1 MEEKKKKGR
10 IREYIRQLKE
20 QMIKKHNGTFVLYIV
35 LRILV
40 IAVLVLSLI
49 EKRYESVAT
58 CFLVLVLFLV
68 PSFLERKLHFE
79 LPSTIEKIILLF
91 IYAAEIMGELQEF
104 YIRVPWW
111 DTMLHTMN
119 GFLFAAF
126 GFALVDILNS
136 NPNVKLSL
144 SPFYLAF
151 VSFCFNIN
159 GSIYF
164 VILFIFSFAM
174 MAESI
179 WEIFEFSMDRV
190 IGTDMQKDT
199 VVNTIRSVMLNP
211 DGRNVPYV
219 ISGIESVTVNGQ
231 ELGLGG
237 YLDIGLIDTMKDLF
251 VNFIGAV
258 VFSVIGY
265 FYVKSSGKNKFASR
279 FIPITSKG
287 ISDSGELTAGES
299 EMPRKNK

>member
-1 MEEKKKKGR
+1 MQTYMKEKTKEKGG
-10 IREYIRQLKE
+10 IIKYIKQLKE
-20 QMIKKHNGTFVLYIV
+20 QMMNKRNGTFVLYMI
-35 LRILV
+35 LRTLV
-40 IAVLVLSLI
+40 IAILILSLI

-58 CFLVLVLFLV
+58 CALVLVLFLV

-79 LPSTIEKIILLF
+79 LPSTIEKIVLLF

-104 YIRVPWW
+104 YLRVSWW

-119 GFLFAAF
+119 GFLCAAV

-151 VSFCFNIN
+151 VSFCFSMTV
-159 GSIYF
+159 G
-164 VILFIFSFAM
+164 VV
-174 MAESI
+174 
-179 WEIFEFSMDRV
+179 WEFFEFSMDWFFHF
-190 IGTDMQKDT
+190 DMQKDT
-199 VVNTIRSVMLNP
+199 VITTISSVMLNP

-219 ISGIESVTVNGQ
+219 ISGIESVTINGR

-265 FYVKSSGKNKFASR
+265 FYVKSRGKSRFASR
-279 FIPITSKG
+279 FIPVATENG
-287 ISDSGELTAGES
+287 D
-299 EMPRKNK
+299 PRDFDEE

>member
-1 MEEKKKKGR
+1 M
-10 IREYIRQLKE
+10 
-20 QMIKKHNGTFVLYIV
+20 
-35 LRILV
+35 
-40 IAVLVLSLI
+40 
-49 EKRYESVAT
+49 
-58 CFLVLVLFLV
+58 

-151 VSFCFNIN
+151 VSFCFSMTV
-159 GSIYF
+159 G
-164 VILFIFSFAM
+164 VV
-174 MAESI
+174 
-179 WEIFEFSMDRV
+179 WEFFEFSMDWFFHL
-190 IGTDMQKDT
+190 DMQKDT

-299 EMPRKNK
+299 EMTHRNK

>member
-151 VSFCFNIN
+151 VSFCFSMTV
-159 GSIYF
+159 G
-164 VILFIFSFAM
+164 VV
-174 MAESI
+174 
-179 WEIFEFSMDRV
+179 WEFFEFSMDWFFHL
-190 IGTDMQKDT
+190 DMQKDT

>member
-1 MEEKKKKGR
+1 MQKYMKEKGGIIK
-10 IREYIRQLKE
+10 YIKQLKE
-20 QMIKKHNGTFVLYIV
+20 QMMKKRNGTFVLYMI
-35 LRILV
+35 LRTLV
-40 IAVLVLSLI
+40 IAILVLSLI

-58 CFLVLVLFLV
+58 CALVLVLFLV

-79 LPSTIEKIILLF
+79 LPSTIEKIVLLF

-104 YIRVPWW
+104 YLRVSWW

-119 GFLFAAF
+119 GFLCAAV

-151 VSFCFNIN
+151 VSFCFSMTV
-159 GSIYF
+159 G
-164 VILFIFSFAM
+164 VV
-174 MAESI
+174 
-179 WEIFEFSMDRV
+179 WEFFEFSMDWFFHF
-190 IGTDMQKDT
+190 DMQKDT
-199 VVNTIRSVMLNP
+199 VITTISSVMLNP

-219 ISGIESVTVNGQ
+219 ISGIESVTINGR

-265 FYVKSSGKNKFASR
+265 FYVKSRGKSKFASR
-279 FIPITSKG
+279 FIPVATEN
-287 ISDSGELTAGES
+287 GEPGDFE
-299 EMPRKNK
+299 EEKEE

>member
-1 MEEKKKKGR
+1 MKEKTKEKGG
-10 IREYIRQLKE
+10 IIKYIKQLKE
-20 QMIKKHNGTFVLYIV
+20 QMMNKRNGTFVLYMI
-35 LRILV
+35 LRTLV
-40 IAVLVLSLI
+40 IAILILSLI

-58 CFLVLVLFLV
+58 CALVLVLFLV

-79 LPSTIEKIILLF
+79 LPSTIEKIVLLF

-104 YIRVPWW
+104 YLRVSWW

-119 GFLFAAF
+119 GFLCAAV

-151 VSFCFNIN
+151 VSFCFSMTV
-159 GSIYF
+159 G
-164 VILFIFSFAM
+164 VV
-174 MAESI
+174 
-179 WEIFEFSMDRV
+179 WEFFEFSMDWFFHF
-190 IGTDMQKDT
+190 DMQKDT
-199 VVNTIRSVMLNP
+199 VITTISSVMLNP

-219 ISGIESVTVNGQ
+219 ISGIESVTINGR

-265 FYVKSSGKNKFASR
+265 FYVKSRGKSKFASR
-279 FIPITSKG
+279 FIPVATEN
-287 ISDSGELTAGES
+287 GEPGDFE
-299 EMPRKNK
+299 EEKEE

>member
-1 MEEKKKKGR
+1 MQKYMKEKGGIIK
-10 IREYIRQLKE
+10 YIKQLKE
-20 QMIKKHNGTFVLYIV
+20 QMMKKRNGTFVLYMI
-35 LRILV
+35 LRTLV
-40 IAVLVLSLI
+40 IAILILSLI

-58 CFLVLVLFLV
+58 CALVLVLFLV

-79 LPSTIEKIILLF
+79 LPSTIEKIVLLF

-104 YIRVPWW
+104 YLRVSWW

-119 GFLFAAF
+119 GFLCAAV

-151 VSFCFNIN
+151 VSFCFSMTV
-159 GSIYF
+159 G
-164 VILFIFSFAM
+164 VV
-174 MAESI
+174 
-179 WEIFEFSMDRV
+179 WEFFEFSMDWFFHF
-190 IGTDMQKDT
+190 DMQKDT
-199 VVNTIRSVMLNP
+199 VITTISSVMLNP

-219 ISGIESVTVNGQ
+219 ISGIESVTINGR

-265 FYVKSSGKNKFASR
+265 FYVKSRGKSKFASR
-279 FIPITSKG
+279 FIPVATEN
-287 ISDSGELTAGES
+287 GEPGDFE
-299 EMPRKNK
+299 EEKEE

>member
-1 MEEKKKKGR
+1 MKEKTKEKGG
-10 IREYIRQLKE
+10 IIKYIKQLKE
-20 QMIKKHNGTFVLYIV
+20 QMMNKRNGTFVLYMI
-35 LRILV
+35 LRTLV
-40 IAVLVLSLI
+40 IAILVLSLI

-58 CFLVLVLFLV
+58 CALVLVLFLV

-79 LPSTIEKIILLF
+79 LPSTIEKIVLLF

-104 YIRVPWW
+104 YLRVSWW

-119 GFLFAAF
+119 GFLCAAV

-151 VSFCFNIN
+151 VSFCLSMTV
-159 GSIYF
+159 G
-164 VILFIFSFAM
+164 VV
-174 MAESI
+174 
-179 WEIFEFSMDRV
+179 WEFFEFSMDWFFHF
-190 IGTDMQKDT
+190 DMQKDT
-199 VVNTIRSVMLNP
+199 VITTISSVMLNP

-219 ISGIESVTVNGQ
+219 ISGIESVTINGR

-265 FYVKSSGKNKFASR
+265 FYVKSRGKSKFASR
-279 FIPITSKG
+279 FIPVATEN
-287 ISDSGELTAGES
+287 GEPGDFE
-299 EMPRKNK
+299 EEKEE

>member
-1 MEEKKKKGR
+1 MKEKTKEKGG
-10 IREYIRQLKE
+10 IIKYIKQLKE
-20 QMIKKHNGTFVLYIV
+20 QMMNKRNGTFVLYMI
-35 LRILV
+35 LRTLV
-40 IAVLVLSLI
+40 IAILILSLI

-58 CFLVLVLFLV
+58 CALVLVLFLV

-79 LPSTIEKIILLF
+79 LPSTIEKIVLLF

-104 YIRVPWW
+104 YLRVSWW

-119 GFLFAAF
+119 GFLCAAV

-151 VSFCFNIN
+151 VSFCFSMTV
-159 GSIYF
+159 G
-164 VILFIFSFAM
+164 VV
-174 MAESI
+174 
-179 WEIFEFSMDRV
+179 WEFFEFSMDWFFHF
-190 IGTDMQKDT
+190 DMQKDT
-199 VVNTIRSVMLNP
+199 VITTISSVMLNP

-219 ISGIESVTVNGQ
+219 ISGIESVTINGR

-265 FYVKSSGKNKFASR
+265 FYVKSRGKSKFASR
-279 FIPITSKG
+279 FIPVATEN
-287 ISDSGELTAGES
+287 GEPGDFE
-299 EMPRKNK
+299 EKKEE

>member
-1 MEEKKKKGR
+1 MKEKGGIIK
-10 IREYIRQLKE
+10 YIKQLKE
-20 QMIKKHNGTFVLYIV
+20 QMMKKRNGTFVLYMI
-35 LRILV
+35 LRTLV
-40 IAVLVLSLI
+40 IAILVLSLI

-58 CFLVLVLFLV
+58 CALVLVLFLV

-79 LPSTIEKIILLF
+79 LPSTIEKIVLLF

-104 YIRVPWW
+104 YLRVSWW

-119 GFLFAAF
+119 GFLCAAV

-151 VSFCFNIN
+151 VSFCFSMTV
-159 GSIYF
+159 G
-164 VILFIFSFAM
+164 VV
-174 MAESI
+174 
-179 WEIFEFSMDRV
+179 WEFFEFSMDWFFHF
-190 IGTDMQKDT
+190 DMQKDT
-199 VVNTIRSVMLNP
+199 VITTISSVMLNP

-219 ISGIESVTVNGQ
+219 ISGIESVTINGR

-265 FYVKSSGKNKFASR
+265 FYVKSRGKSKFASR
-279 FIPITSKG
+279 FIPVATEN
-287 ISDSGELTAGES
+287 GEPGDFE
-299 EMPRKNK
+299 EEKEE

>member
-91 IYAAEIMGELQEF
+91 IYVAEIMGELQEF

-126 GFALVDILNS
+126 GFELVDILKC

-144 SPFYLAF
+144 SRFYLAF
-151 VSFCFNIN
+151 VSFCFSMTV
-159 GSIYF
+159 G
-164 VILFIFSFAM
+164 VV
-174 MAESI
+174 
-179 WEIFEFSMDRV
+179 WEFFEFSMDWFFHL
-190 IGTDMQKDT
+190 DMQKDT

>member
-1 MEEKKKKGR
+1 MKEKGGIIK
-10 IREYIRQLKE
+10 YIKQLKE
-20 QMIKKHNGTFVLYIV
+20 QMMKKRNGTFVLYMI
-35 LRILV
+35 LRTLV
-40 IAVLVLSLI
+40 IAILVLSLI

-58 CFLVLVLFLV
+58 CALVLVLFLV

-79 LPSTIEKIILLF
+79 LPSTIEKIVLLF

-104 YIRVPWW
+104 YLRVSWW

-119 GFLFAAF
+119 GFLCAAV

-151 VSFCFNIN
+151 VSFCFSMTV
-159 GSIYF
+159 G
-164 VILFIFSFAM
+164 VV
-174 MAESI
+174 
-179 WEIFEFSMDRV
+179 WEFFEFSMDWFFHF
-190 IGTDMQKDT
+190 DMQKDT
-199 VVNTIRSVMLNP
+199 VITTISSVMLNP

-219 ISGIESVTVNGQ
+219 ISGIESVTINGR

-265 FYVKSSGKNKFASR
+265 FYVKSRGKSKFASR
-279 FIPITSKG
+279 FIPVATEN
-287 ISDSGELTAGES
+287 GELGDFE
-299 EMPRKNK
+299 EEKEE

>member
-1 MEEKKKKGR
+1 MQKYMKEKTKEKDGIIK
-10 IREYIRQLKE
+10 YIKQLKE
-20 QMIKKHNGTFVLYIV
+20 QMMNKRNGTFVLYMI
-35 LRILV
+35 LRTLV
-40 IAVLVLSLI
+40 IAILVLSLI

-58 CFLVLVLFLV
+58 CALVLVLFLV

-79 LPSTIEKIILLF
+79 LPSTIEKIVLLF

-104 YIRVPWW
+104 YLRVSWW

-119 GFLFAAF
+119 GFLCAAV

-151 VSFCFNIN
+151 VSFCFSMTV
-159 GSIYF
+159 G
-164 VILFIFSFAM
+164 VV
-174 MAESI
+174 
-179 WEIFEFSMDRV
+179 WEFFEFSMDWFFHF
-190 IGTDMQKDT
+190 DMQKDT
-199 VVNTIRSVMLNP
+199 VINTISSVMLNP

-219 ISGIESVTVNGQ
+219 ISGIESVTINGR

-265 FYVKSSGKNKFASR
+265 FYVKSRGKSKFASR
-279 FIPITSKG
+279 FIPVATEN
-287 ISDSGELTAGES
+287 GEPGDFKE
-299 EMPRKNK
+299 EKE

>member
-151 VSFCFNIN
+151 VSFCFSMTV
-159 GSIYF
+159 G
-164 VILFIFSFAM
+164 VV
-174 MAESI
+174 
-179 WEIFEFSMDRV
+179 WEFFEFSMDWFFHL
-190 IGTDMQKDT
+190 DMQKDT

-219 ISGIESVTVNGQ
+219 ISRIESVTVNGQ

>member
-1 MEEKKKKGR
+1 MQKYMKEKTKEKGG
-10 IREYIRQLKE
+10 IIKYIKQLKE
-20 QMIKKHNGTFVLYIV
+20 QMMKKRNGTFVLYMI
-35 LRILV
+35 LRTLV
-40 IAVLVLSLI
+40 IAILVLSLI

-58 CFLVLVLFLV
+58 CALVLVLFLV

-79 LPSTIEKIILLF
+79 LPSTIEKIVLLF

-104 YIRVPWW
+104 YLRVSWW

-119 GFLFAAF
+119 GFLCAAV

-151 VSFCFNIN
+151 VSFCFSMTV
-159 GSIYF
+159 G
-164 VILFIFSFAM
+164 VV
-174 MAESI
+174 
-179 WEIFEFSMDRV
+179 WEFFEFSMDWFFHF
-190 IGTDMQKDT
+190 DMQKDT
-199 VVNTIRSVMLNP
+199 VITTISSVMLNP

-219 ISGIESVTVNGQ
+219 ISGIESVTINGR

-265 FYVKSSGKNKFASR
+265 FYVKSRGKSKFASR
-279 FIPITSKG
+279 FIPVATEN
-287 ISDSGELTAGES
+287 GEPGDFE
-299 EMPRKNK
+299 EEKEE

>member
-1 MEEKKKKGR
+1 MHIWKKRRK
-10 IREYIRQLKE
+10 REYIRQLKE

-151 VSFCFNIN
+151 VSFCFSMTV
-159 GSIYF
+159 G
-164 VILFIFSFAM
+164 VV
-174 MAESI
+174 
-179 WEIFEFSMDRV
+179 WEFFEFSMDWFFHL
-190 IGTDMQKDT
+190 DMQKDT

-287 ISDSGELTAGES
+287 ISDSGELMAGES

>member
-151 VSFCFNIN
+151 VSFCFSMTV
-159 GSIYF
+159 G
-164 VILFIFSFAM
+164 VV
-174 MAESI
+174 
-179 WEIFEFSMDRV
+179 WEFFEFSMDWFFHL
-190 IGTDMQKDT
+190 DMQKDT

-299 EMPRKNK
+299 EMPRKKK

>member
-1 MEEKKKKGR
+1 MKEKTKEKGG
-10 IREYIRQLKE
+10 IIKYIKQLKE
-20 QMIKKHNGTFVLYIV
+20 QMMNKRNGTFVLYMI
-35 LRILV
+35 LRTLV
-40 IAVLVLSLI
+40 IAILVLSLI

-58 CFLVLVLFLV
+58 CALVLVLFLV

-79 LPSTIEKIILLF
+79 LPSTIEKIVLLF

-104 YIRVPWW
+104 YLRVSWW

-119 GFLFAAF
+119 GFLCAAV

-151 VSFCFNIN
+151 VSFCFSMTV
-159 GSIYF
+159 G
-164 VILFIFSFAM
+164 VV
-174 MAESI
+174 
-179 WEIFEFSMDRV
+179 WEFFEFSMDWFFHF
-190 IGTDMQKDT
+190 DMQKDT
-199 VVNTIRSVMLNP
+199 VITTISSVMLNP

-219 ISGIESVTVNGQ
+219 ISGIESVTINGR

-265 FYVKSSGKNKFASR
+265 FYVKSRGKSKFASR
-279 FIPITSKG
+279 FIPVATEN
-287 ISDSGELTAGES
+287 GEPGDFE
-299 EMPRKNK
+299 EEKEE

>member
-1 MEEKKKKGR
+1 MKEKTKEKGG
-10 IREYIRQLKE
+10 IIKYIKQLKE
-20 QMIKKHNGTFVLYIV
+20 KMMNKLNGTFVLYMI
-35 LRILV
+35 LRTLV
-40 IAVLVLSLI
+40 IAILVLSLI

-58 CFLVLVLFLV
+58 CALVLVLFLV

-79 LPSTIEKIILLF
+79 LPSTIEKIVLLF

-104 YIRVPWW
+104 YLRVSWW

-119 GFLFAAF
+119 GFLCAAV

-151 VSFCFNIN
+151 VSFCFSMTV
-159 GSIYF
+159 G
-164 VILFIFSFAM
+164 VV
-174 MAESI
+174 
-179 WEIFEFSMDRV
+179 WEFFEFSMDWFFHF
-190 IGTDMQKDT
+190 DMQKDT
-199 VVNTIRSVMLNP
+199 VITTISSVMLNP

-219 ISGIESVTVNGQ
+219 ISGIESVTINGR

-265 FYVKSSGKNKFASR
+265 FYVKSRGKSKFASR
-279 FIPITSKG
+279 FIPVATEN
-287 ISDSGELTAGES
+287 GEPGDFE
-299 EMPRKNK
+299 EEKEE

>member
-151 VSFCFNIN
+151 VSFCFSMTV
-159 GSIYF
+159 G
-164 VILFIFSFAM
+164 VV
-174 MAESI
+174 
-179 WEIFEFSMDRV
+179 WEFFEFSMDWFFHL
-190 IGTDMQKDT
+190 DMQKDT

-258 VFSVIGY
+258 VFSVIEY
-265 FYVKSSGKNKFASR
+265 FYVKRSGKNKFASR

>member
-91 IYAAEIMGELQEF
+91 IYVAEIMGELQEF

-136 NPNVKLSL
+136 NLNVKLSL

-151 VSFCFNIN
+151 VSFCFSMTV
-159 GSIYF
+159 G
-164 VILFIFSFAM
+164 VV
-174 MAESI
+174 
-179 WEIFEFSMDRV
+179 WEFFEFSMDWFFHL
-190 IGTDMQKDT
+190 DMQKDT

>member
-1 MEEKKKKGR
+1 MKEKTKEKGGV
-10 IREYIRQLKE
+10 IKYIKQLKE
-20 QMIKKHNGTFVLYIV
+20 QMMKKRNGTFVLYMI
-35 LRILV
+35 LRTLV
-40 IAVLVLSLI
+40 IAILVLSLI

-58 CFLVLVLFLV
+58 CALVLVLFLV

-79 LPSTIEKIILLF
+79 LPSTIEKIVLLF

-104 YIRVPWW
+104 YLRVSWW

-119 GFLFAAF
+119 GFLCAAV

-151 VSFCFNIN
+151 VSFCFSMTV
-159 GSIYF
+159 G
-164 VILFIFSFAM
+164 VV
-174 MAESI
+174 
-179 WEIFEFSMDRV
+179 WEFFEFSMDWFFHF
-190 IGTDMQKDT
+190 DMQKDT
-199 VVNTIRSVMLNP
+199 VITTISSVMLNP

-219 ISGIESVTVNGQ
+219 ISGIESVTINGR

-265 FYVKSSGKNKFASR
+265 FYVKSRGKSKFASR
-279 FIPITSKG
+279 FIPVATEN
-287 ISDSGELTAGES
+287 GEPGDFE
-299 EMPRKNK
+299 EEKEE

>member
-91 IYAAEIMGELQEF
+91 IYVAEIMGELQEF

-151 VSFCFNIN
+151 VSFCFSMTV
-159 GSIYF
+159 G
-164 VILFIFSFAM
+164 VV
-174 MAESI
+174 
-179 WEIFEFSMDRV
+179 WEFFEFSMDWFFHL
-190 IGTDMQKDT
+190 DMQKDT

>member
-1 MEEKKKKGR
+1 MKEKGGIIK
-10 IREYIRQLKE
+10 YIKQLKE
-20 QMIKKHNGTFVLYIV
+20 QMMKKRNGTFVLYMI
-35 LRILV
+35 LRTLV
-40 IAVLVLSLI
+40 IAILVLSLI

-58 CFLVLVLFLV
+58 CALVLVLFLV

-79 LPSTIEKIILLF
+79 LPSTIEKIVLLF

-104 YIRVPWW
+104 YLRVSWW
-111 DTMLHTMN
+111 DTMLHTIN
-119 GFLFAAF
+119 GFLCAAV

-151 VSFCFNIN
+151 VSFCFSMTV
-159 GSIYF
+159 G
-164 VILFIFSFAM
+164 VV
-174 MAESI
+174 
-179 WEIFEFSMDRV
+179 WEFFEFSMDWFFHF
-190 IGTDMQKDT
+190 DMQKDT
-199 VVNTIRSVMLNP
+199 VITTISSVMLNP

-219 ISGIESVTVNGQ
+219 ISGIESVTINGR

-265 FYVKSSGKNKFASR
+265 FYVKSRGKSKFASR
-279 FIPITSKG
+279 FIPVATEN
-287 ISDSGELTAGES
+287 GEPGDFEEEKEEKRTF
-299 EMPRKNK
+299 RKFI

>member
-1 MEEKKKKGR
+1 
-10 IREYIRQLKE
+10 
-20 QMIKKHNGTFVLYIV
+20 MIKKHNGTFVLYIV

-151 VSFCFNIN
+151 VSFCFSMTV
-159 GSIYF
+159 G
-164 VILFIFSFAM
+164 VV
-174 MAESI
+174 
-179 WEIFEFSMDRV
+179 WEFFEFSMDWFFHL
-190 IGTDMQKDT
+190 DMQKDT

>member
-1 MEEKKKKGR
+1 MR
-10 IREYIRQLKE
+10 L
-20 QMIKKHNGTFVLYIV
+20 
-35 LRILV
+35 
-40 IAVLVLSLI
+40 ALI

-91 IYAAEIMGELQEF
+91 IYVAEIMGELQEF

-151 VSFCFNIN
+151 VSFCFSMTV
-159 GSIYF
+159 G
-164 VILFIFSFAM
+164 VV
-174 MAESI
+174 
-179 WEIFEFSMDRV
+179 WEFFEFSMDWFFHL
-190 IGTDMQKDT
+190 DMQKDT

>member
-126 GFALVDILNS
+126 GFALVDIFNS

-151 VSFCFNIN
+151 VSFCFSMTV
-159 GSIYF
+159 G
-164 VILFIFSFAM
+164 VV
-174 MAESI
+174 
-179 WEIFEFSMDRV
+179 WEFFEFSMDWFFHL
-190 IGTDMQKDT
+190 DMQKDT

>member
-1 MEEKKKKGR
+1 MQTYMKDKNKEKGGLRK
-10 IREYIRQLKE
+10 YIKQLKE
-20 QMIKKHNGTFVLYIV
+20 QMMNKRNGTFVLYMI
-35 LRILV
+35 LRTLV
-40 IAVLVLSLI
+40 IAILVLSLI

-58 CFLVLVLFLV
+58 CALVLVLFLV

-79 LPSTIEKIILLF
+79 LPSTIEKIVLLF

-104 YIRVPWW
+104 YLRVSWW

-119 GFLFAAF
+119 GFLCAAV

-151 VSFCFNIN
+151 VSFCFSMTV
-159 GSIYF
+159 G
-164 VILFIFSFAM
+164 VV
-174 MAESI
+174 
-179 WEIFEFSMDRV
+179 WEFFEFSMDWFFHF
-190 IGTDMQKDT
+190 DMQKDT
-199 VVNTIRSVMLNP
+199 VINTISSVMLNP

-219 ISGIESVTVNGQ
+219 ISGIESVTINGC

-265 FYVKSSGKNKFASR
+265 FYVKSRGKSKFASR
-279 FIPITSKG
+279 FIPVATEN
-287 ISDSGELTAGES
+287 GEPGDFE
-299 EMPRKNK
+299 EEKEE

>member
-1 MEEKKKKGR
+1 MQKYMKEKGGIIK
-10 IREYIRQLKE
+10 YIKQLKE
-20 QMIKKHNGTFVLYIV
+20 QMMKKRNGTFVLYMI
-35 LRILV
+35 LRTLV
-40 IAVLVLSLI
+40 IAILVLSLI

-58 CFLVLVLFLV
+58 CALVLVLFLV

-79 LPSTIEKIILLF
+79 LPSTIEKIVLLF

-104 YIRVPWW
+104 YLRVSWW

-119 GFLFAAF
+119 GFLCAAV

-151 VSFCFNIN
+151 VSFCFSMTV
-159 GSIYF
+159 G
-164 VILFIFSFAM
+164 VV
-174 MAESI
+174 
-179 WEIFEFSMDRV
+179 WEFFEFSMDWFFHF
-190 IGTDMQKDT
+190 DMQKDT
-199 VVNTIRSVMLNP
+199 VITTISSVMLNP

-219 ISGIESVTVNGQ
+219 ISGIESVTINGR

-265 FYVKSSGKNKFASR
+265 FYVKSRGKSKFASR
-279 FIPITSKG
+279 FIPVATEN
-287 ISDSGELTAGES
+287 GELGDFE
-299 EMPRKNK
+299 EEKEE

>member
-151 VSFCFNIN
+151 VSFCFSMTV
-159 GSIYF
+159 G
-164 VILFIFSFAM
+164 VV
-174 MAESI
+174 
-179 WEIFEFSMDRV
+179 WEFFEFSMDWFFHL
-190 IGTDMQKDT
+190 DMQKDT

-287 ISDSGELTAGES
+287 ISDSGELMAGES

>member
-1 MEEKKKKGR
+1 MQKYMKEKTKEKGGV
-10 IREYIRQLKE
+10 IKYIKQLKE
-20 QMIKKHNGTFVLYIV
+20 QMMKKRNGTFVLYMI
-35 LRILV
+35 LRTLV
-40 IAVLVLSLI
+40 IAILVLSLI

-58 CFLVLVLFLV
+58 CALVLVLFLV

-79 LPSTIEKIILLF
+79 LPSTIEKIVLLF

-104 YIRVPWW
+104 YLRVSWW

-119 GFLFAAF
+119 GFLCAAV

-151 VSFCFNIN
+151 VSFCFSMTV
-159 GSIYF
+159 G
-164 VILFIFSFAM
+164 VV
-174 MAESI
+174 
-179 WEIFEFSMDRV
+179 WEFFEFSMDWFFHF
-190 IGTDMQKDT
+190 DMQKDT
-199 VVNTIRSVMLNP
+199 VITTISSVMLNP

-219 ISGIESVTVNGQ
+219 ISGIESVTINGR

-265 FYVKSSGKNKFASR
+265 FYVKSRGKSKFASR
-279 FIPITSKG
+279 FIPVATEN
-287 ISDSGELTAGES
+287 GEPGDFE
-299 EMPRKNK
+299 EEKEE

>member
-151 VSFCFNIN
+151 VSFCFSMTV
-159 GSIYF
+159 G
-164 VILFIFSFAM
+164 VV
-174 MAESI
+174 
-179 WEIFEFSMDRV
+179 WEFFEFSMDWFFHL
-190 IGTDMQKDT
+190 DMQKDT

-279 FIPITSKG
+279 FIPITSKAY
-287 ISDSGELTAGES
+287 LTAE
-299 EMPRKNK
+299 N

>member
-151 VSFCFNIN
+151 VSFCFSMTV
-159 GSIYF
+159 G
-164 VILFIFSFAM
+164 VV
-174 MAESI
+174 
-179 WEIFEFSMDRV
+179 WEFFEFSMDWFFHL
-190 IGTDMQKDT
+190 DMQKDT

-265 FYVKSSGKNKFASR
+265 FYVKSSGKNKFESR

>member
-1 MEEKKKKGR
+1 MKEKTKEKGG
-10 IREYIRQLKE
+10 IIKYIKQLKE
-20 QMIKKHNGTFVLYIV
+20 QMMKKRNGTFVLYMI
-35 LRILV
+35 LRTLV
-40 IAVLVLSLI
+40 IAILVLSLI

-58 CFLVLVLFLV
+58 CALVLVLFLV

-79 LPSTIEKIILLF
+79 LPSTIEKIVLLF

-104 YIRVPWW
+104 YLRVSWW

-119 GFLFAAF
+119 GFLCAAV

-151 VSFCFNIN
+151 VSFCFSMTV
-159 GSIYF
+159 G
-164 VILFIFSFAM
+164 VV
-174 MAESI
+174 
-179 WEIFEFSMDRV
+179 WEFFEFSMDWFFHF
-190 IGTDMQKDT
+190 DMQKDT
-199 VVNTIRSVMLNP
+199 VITTISSVMLNP

-219 ISGIESVTVNGQ
+219 ISGIESVTINGR

-265 FYVKSSGKNKFASR
+265 FYVKSRGKSKFASR
-279 FIPITSKG
+279 FIPVATEN
-287 ISDSGELTAGES
+287 GEPGDFE
-299 EMPRKNK
+299 EEKEE

>member
-1 MEEKKKKGR
+1 MKEKKKEKGR
-10 IREYIRQLKE
+10 IRKYIKQLKE
-20 QMIKKHNGTFVLYIV
+20 QMMKKHNGTFVLYMV
-35 LRILV
+35 LRTLV
-40 IAVLVLSLI
+40 IAVLVLSLV

-58 CFLVLVLFLV
+58 CVLVLILFLV

-79 LPSTIEKIILLF
+79 LPSTIEKIVLLF

-104 YIRVPWW
+104 YLKVSWW

-119 GFLFAAF
+119 GFLCAAV

-151 VSFCFNIN
+151 VSFCFSMTV
-159 GSIYF
+159 G
-164 VILFIFSFAM
+164 VV
-174 MAESI
+174 
-179 WEIFEFSMDRV
+179 WELFEFSMDWFFHF
-190 IGTDMQKDT
+190 DMQKDT
-199 VVNTIRSVMLNP
+199 VVSTISSVMLNP

-219 ISGIESVTVNGQ
+219 ISGIESVVVNGQ

-265 FYVKSSGKNKFASR
+265 FYVKSRGKNKFASR
-279 FIPITSKG
+279 FIPVAA
-287 ISDSGELTAGES
+287 DDMYEDE
-299 EMPRKNK
+299 

>member
-1 MEEKKKKGR
+1 MHIWKKRR

-151 VSFCFNIN
+151 VSFCFSMTV
-159 GSIYF
+159 G
-164 VILFIFSFAM
+164 VV
-174 MAESI
+174 
-179 WEIFEFSMDRV
+179 WEFFEFSMDWFFHL
-190 IGTDMQKDT
+190 DMQKDT

-287 ISDSGELTAGES
+287 ISDSGELMAGES